1 MNKSDKYK
9 LIKKKPKMPNPKE
22 SRRKKLKPSTIS
34 LLILKLIRVVLIHQ
48 KQHHKLTIIFYPLYR
63 QVSRQPQSARSPHLF
78 STVRMRAAKSKKITH
93 SFTLNK

>member
-9 LIKKKPKMPNPKE
+9 LIKRKPKMTNPKE

-34 LLILKLIRVVLIHQ
+34 LLILKLSRVVVIHQ
-48 KQHHKLTIIFYPLYR
+48 KKHHKLRKVFYPPNR
-63 QVSRQPQSARSPHLF
+63 KVSRQPQSAHSPHLF